1 MKTYYFLSL
10 ISLFILCSCAQKKDL
25 ASARWELNQT
35 TGFPSHEEGMEN
47 GVSACYAGA
56 LGGKLIMAGGCNFP
70 DVPASEGGKKKF
82 YKGIYAADIT
92 ADSVLNWR
100 KVGELPLASAYGVAT
115 VYNDRLIC
123 AGGTDGTR
131 SLTDVFSIRLKEDGS
146 SAIIDS
152 LPSLPESLD
161 NFCGTVTGRYLL
173 LAGGNRKG
181 VPSNT
186 FWCLD
191 LEDTDAG
198 WTELPSF
205 PGEAR
210 TQAVCAA
217 EAQNDGYRFYIWGGF
232 AAASAGNEASL
243 STDGYC
249 YSSDTKQWT
258 AVAAPCDENGEALSV
273 GGGTAVTVD
282 NRWVLCTGGVNKD
295 IFLSALRAPMEGY
308 MLHESEWY
316 KFNDRL
322 MVYDMKED
330 AWNAAIRSSHLARA
344 GAVLVSGGN
353 DSFYN
358 INGELKPG
366 IRTPEITRIW
376 LK

>member
-100 KVGELPLASAYGVAT
+100 KVGELPFASAYGVAA

-123 AGGTDGTR
+123 AGGTDGAR
-131 SLTDVFSIRLKEDGS
+131 SLTDVFSVRLNEDGR

-161 NFCGTVTGRYLL
+161 NFCGTVTGRFLL

-191 LEDTDAG
+191 LEDNEAG
-198 WTELPSF
+198 WAELPSF

-308 MLHESEWY
+308 MLHEPEWY

-330 AWNAAIRSSHLARA
+330 AWNTVIRSSHLARA

>member
-1 MKTYYFLSL
+1 M
-10 ISLFILCSCAQKKDL
+10 
-25 ASARWELNQT
+25 
-35 TGFPSHEEGMEN
+35 
-47 GVSACYAGA
+47 
-56 LGGKLIMAGGCNFP
+56 
-70 DVPASEGGKKKF
+70 
-82 YKGIYAADIT
+82 
-92 ADSVLNWR
+92 
-100 KVGELPLASAYGVAT
+100 
-115 VYNDRLIC
+115 
-123 AGGTDGTR
+123 
-131 SLTDVFSIRLKEDGS
+131 
-146 SAIIDS
+146 
-152 LPSLPESLD
+152 
-161 NFCGTVTGRYLL
+161 
-173 LAGGNRKG
+173 AGGNRKG

-198 WTELPSF
+198 WAELPSF

-217 EAQNDGYRFYIWGGF
+217 EAQDGGYRFYIWGGF
-232 AAASAGNEASL
+232 AVASAGKEASL

-308 MLHESEWY
+308 MLHEPEWY

-330 AWNAAIRSSHLARA
+330 AWNMVIRSSHLARA
-344 GAVLVSGGN
+344 GAVLVSGGD

>member
-10 ISLFILCSCAQKKDL
+10 ISLFILCSCAPKKDL

-35 TGFPSHEEGMEN
+35 TGFPSQEEGMEN
-47 GVSACYAGA
+47 GVSACYVGA

-70 DVPASEGGKKKF
+70 DVPASDGGKKKF

-100 KVGELPLASAYGVAT
+100 MVGELPFASAYGVAAA
-115 VYNDRLIC
+115 YNDRLIC

-161 NFCGTVTGRYLL
+161 NFCGTVTGRFLL

-198 WTELPSF
+198 WAELPSF

-217 EAQNDGYRFYIWGGF
+217 EAQDGGYMFYIWGGF
-232 AAASAGNEASL
+232 AAASASNEASL

-258 AVAAPCDENGEALSV
+258 AVAAPCDDNGEALSV

-308 MLHESEWY
+308 MLHEPKWY

-330 AWNAAIRSSHLARA
+330 AWNTVIRSSHLARA

>member
-25 ASARWELNQT
+25 ASARWELSQT

-100 KVGELPLASAYGVAT
+100 RVGELPLASAYGVAA
-115 VYNDRLIC
+115 VYNDLLIC

-131 SLTDVFSIRLKEDGS
+131 SLTGVFSIRLKEDGS

-308 MLHESEWY
+308 MLHEPEWY

>member
-1 MKTYYFLSL
+1 
-10 ISLFILCSCAQKKDL
+10 
-25 ASARWELNQT
+25 
-35 TGFPSHEEGMEN
+35 MEN

-56 LGGKLIMAGGCNFP
+56 LGDKLIMAGGCNFP

-198 WTELPSF
+198 WVELHSF

-217 EAQNDGYRFYIWGGF
+217 EAKDGGYRFYIWGGF
-232 AAASAGNEASL
+232 AVASAGKEASL

-258 AVAAPCDENGEALSV
+258 AVAAPCDENGEVLSV

-295 IFLSALRAPMEGY
+295 IFLSALRAPIEGY
-308 MLHESEWY
+308 MLHEPEWY

-330 AWNAAIRSSHLARA
+330 AWNTAIRSSHLARA

>member
-10 ISLFILCSCAQKKDL
+10 ILLFILCSCAQKKDL

-56 LGGKLIMAGGCNFP
+56 FGDKLIMAGGCNFP

-181 VPSNT
+181 APSNT

-217 EAQNDGYRFYIWGGF
+217 EAKGDGYRFYIWGGF
-232 AAASAGNEASL
+232 AAASAGKEASL

-258 AVAAPCDENGEALSV
+258 AVAAPCDENGEVLSV

-308 MLHESEWY
+308 MLHEPEWY

-322 MVYDMKED
+322 MVYDMEED
-330 AWNAAIRSSHLARA
+330 AWNTVIRSSHLARA

-353 DSFYN
+353 YSFYN

>member
-10 ISLFILCSCAQKKDL
+10 ISLIILCSCAQKKDL

-100 KVGELPLASAYGVAT
+100 KVGELPFASAYGVAA

-123 AGGTDGTR
+123 AGGTDGAR
-131 SLTDVFSIRLKEDGS
+131 SLTDVFSVRLNEDGR

-161 NFCGTVTGRYLL
+161 NFCGTVTGRFLL

-308 MLHESEWY
+308 MLHEPEWY

>member
-10 ISLFILCSCAQKKDL
+10 ISLFILCSCAPKKDL

-35 TGFPSHEEGMEN
+35 TGFPSQEEGMEN

-100 KVGELPLASAYGVAT
+100 KVGELPLASAYGVAAA
-115 VYNDRLIC
+115 YNDLLIC

-146 SAIIDS
+146 SVAIDS

-161 NFCGTVTGRYLL
+161 NFCGTVTGRFLL

-186 FWCLD
+186 LWCLD

-217 EAQNDGYRFYIWGGF
+217 EAQDGGYRFYIWGGF

-282 NRWVLCTGGVNKD
+282 NIWVLCTGGVNKD

-308 MLHESEWY
+308 MLHEPEWY

-330 AWNAAIRSSHLARA
+330 AWNTVIRSSHLARA
-344 GAVLVSGGN
+344 GVVLVSGGN

-366 IRTPEITRIW
+366 IRTRR
-376 LK
+376 LH

>member
-10 ISLFILCSCAQKKDL
+10 ISLFMLCSCAQKKDL

-35 TGFPSHEEGMEN
+35 TGFPSQEEGMEN
-47 GVSACYAGA
+47 GVSACYAGV

-70 DVPASEGGKKKF
+70 DVPASDGGKKKF

-100 KVGELPLASAYGVAT
+100 RVGELPFASAYGVAT

-123 AGGTDGTR
+123 AGGTDGVR
-131 SLTDVFSIRLKEDGS
+131 SLTDVFSVRLKEDGRL
-146 SAIIDS
+146 AIIDS

-161 NFCGTVTGRYLL
+161 NFCGTVTGRFLL

>member
-10 ISLFILCSCAQKKDL
+10 ISLFMLCSCAQKKDL

-35 TGFPSHEEGMEN
+35 TGFPSQEEGMEN
-47 GVSACYAGA
+47 GVSACYAGV

-70 DVPASEGGKKKF
+70 DVPASDGGKKKF

-100 KVGELPLASAYGVAT
+100 MVGELPFASAYGVAT

-131 SLTDVFSIRLKEDGS
+131 SLTDVFSVRLKEDGRL
-146 SAIIDS
+146 AIIDS

-161 NFCGTVTGRYLL
+161 NFCGTVTGRFLL

-186 FWCLD
+186 LWCLD

-308 MLHESEWY
+308 MLHEPEWY

-330 AWNAAIRSSHLARA
+330 AWNTVIRSSHLARA

-366 IRTPEITRIW
+366 IRTPEITLIR

>member
-1 MKTYYFLSL
+1 MKTCYFLSL
-10 ISLFILCSCAQKKDL
+10 ISLFILCSCTPKKDL

-35 TGFPSHEEGMEN
+35 TGFPSQEEGLEN

-56 LGGKLIMAGGCNFP
+56 LGDKLIMAGGCNFP

-100 KVGELPLASAYGVAT
+100 KVGELPLASAYGVAAA
-115 VYNDRLIC
+115 YNDLLIC

-131 SLTDVFSIRLKEDGS
+131 SLTDVFSIRLKEDGR

-152 LPSLPESLD
+152 LPSLPEPLD
-161 NFCGTVTGRYLL
+161 NFCGTVTGRFLL

-210 TQAVCAA
+210 TQAICAA
-217 EAQNDGYRFYIWGGF
+217 ETQDGGYRFYIWGGF
-232 AAASAGNEASL
+232 AAASAGSEASL

-295 IFLSALRAPMEGY
+295 IFLSALRAPMDGY
-308 MLHESEWY
+308 MLHEPEWY

-330 AWNAAIRSSHLARA
+330 AWNTVIRSSRLARA

>member
-1 MKTYYFLSL
+1 MKTCYFLSL
-10 ISLFILCSCAQKKDL
+10 ISLFILCSCTPKKDL

-35 TGFPSHEEGMEN
+35 TGFPSQEEGLEN

-56 LGGKLIMAGGCNFP
+56 LGDKLIMAGGCNFP
-70 DVPASEGGKKKF
+70 DVPASDGGKKKF

-100 KVGELPLASAYGVAT
+100 MVGELPFASAYGVAT

-123 AGGTDGTR
+123 AGGTDGVR
-131 SLTDVFSIRLKEDGS
+131 SLTDVFSVRLKEDGRL
-146 SAIIDS
+146 AIIDS

-161 NFCGTVTGRYLL
+161 NFCGTVTGRFLL

-186 FWCLD
+186 LWCLD

-217 EAQNDGYRFYIWGGF
+217 EAHDGGYRFYIWGGF
-232 AAASAGNEASL
+232 TVASAGNEASL

-258 AVAAPCDENGEALSV
+258 AVAASCDENGEALSV

-308 MLHESEWY
+308 MLHAPEWY

-322 MVYDMKED
+322 MVYDMKVD
-330 AWNAAIRSSHLARA
+330 AWNTVIRSSHLARA

-353 DSFYN
+353 GSFYN

>member
-10 ISLFILCSCAQKKDL
+10 VSLFMLCGCTPKKDL
-25 ASARWELNQT
+25 TSARWELCHT
-35 TGFPSHEEGMEN
+35 TGFPSQEEGMEN

-70 DVPASEGGKKKF
+70 DVPASDGGKKKF

-100 KVGELPLASAYGVAT
+100 RVGELPFASAYGVAT

-123 AGGTDGTR
+123 AGGTDGVR
-131 SLTDVFSIRLKEDGS
+131 SLTDVFSVRLKEDGRL
-146 SAIIDS
+146 AIIDS

-161 NFCGTVTGRYLL
+161 NFCGTVTGRFLL

-186 FWCLD
+186 LWCLD

-217 EAQNDGYRFYIWGGF
+217 EAQDGGYRFYIWGGF
-232 AAASAGNEASL
+232 AAASAGSEASL

-308 MLHESEWY
+308 MLHEPEWY
-316 KFNDRL
+316 KFNDRF

-330 AWNAAIRSSHLARA
+330 AWNTVIRSSHLARA

>member
-10 ISLFILCSCAQKKDL
+10 ISLFILCCCAPKKDL

-35 TGFPSHEEGMEN
+35 TGVPSREEGMEN
-47 GVSACYAGA
+47 GVSACYAGV

-70 DVPASEGGKKKF
+70 DVPASDGGKKKF

-100 KVGELPLASAYGVAT
+100 RVGELPFASAYGVAT

-123 AGGTDGTR
+123 AGGTDGAR
-131 SLTDVFSIRLKEDGS
+131 SLTDVFSVRLQEDGAS
-146 SAIIDS
+146 VTVDS

-161 NFCGTVTGRYLL
+161 NFCGTVAGRYLL

-186 FWCLD
+186 LWCLD

-198 WTELPSF
+198 WAELPSF

-217 EAQNDGYRFYIWGGF
+217 EVHDDGYRFYIWGGF

-308 MLHESEWY
+308 MLHEPEWY

-322 MVYDMKED
+322 MVYDMKKD
-330 AWNAAIRSSHLARA
+330 AWNTVIRSSRLARA

-353 DSFYN
+353 YSFYN

>member
-100 KVGELPLASAYGVAT
+100 KVGELPFASAYGVAA

-123 AGGTDGTR
+123 AGGTDGAR
-131 SLTDVFSIRLKEDGS
+131 SLTDVFSVRLNEDGR

-161 NFCGTVTGRYLL
+161 NFCGTVTGRFLL

-308 MLHESEWY
+308 MLHEPEWY

>member
-1 MKTYYFLSL
+1 MKTCYFLSL
-10 ISLFILCSCAQKKDL
+10 ISLFILCSCTPKKDL

-35 TGFPSHEEGMEN
+35 TGFPSQEEGLEN
-47 GVSACYAGA
+47 GVSACYVGA
-56 LGGKLIMAGGCNFP
+56 LGSKLIMAGGCNFP

-100 KVGELPLASAYGVAT
+100 KVGELPLASAYGVAAA
-115 VYNDRLIC
+115 YNDLLIC

-152 LPSLPESLD
+152 LPSLPEPLD
-161 NFCGTVTGRYLL
+161 NFCGTVTGRFLL

-191 LEDTDAG
+191 LENTDAG
-198 WTELPSF
+198 WAELPSF

-217 EAQNDGYRFYIWGGF
+217 EAQDDGYRFYIWGGF

-295 IFLSALRAPMEGY
+295 IFLSALRAPVEGY
-308 MLHESEWY
+308 MLHEPEWY

-322 MVYDMKED
+322 MVYDMKKD
-330 AWNAAIRSSHLARA
+330 AWNTVIRSSHLARA

>member
-1 MKTYYFLSL
+1 MKTCYFLSL
-10 ISLFILCSCAQKKDL
+10 ISLFILCSCTPKKDL

-35 TGFPSHEEGMEN
+35 TGFPSQEEGLEN

-56 LGGKLIMAGGCNFP
+56 LGSKLIMAGGCNFP

-100 KVGELPLASAYGVAT
+100 KVGELPLASAYGVAAA
-115 VYNDRLIC
+115 YNDLLIC

-152 LPSLPESLD
+152 LPSLPEPLD
-161 NFCGTVTGRYLL
+161 NFCGTVTGRFLL

-198 WTELPSF
+198 WAELPSF

-217 EAQNDGYRFYIWGGF
+217 KAQDGGYRFYIWGGF

-308 MLHESEWY
+308 MLHEPEWY

-330 AWNAAIRSSHLARA
+330 AWNTVIRSSRLARA

-353 DSFYN
+353 GSFYN

>member
-10 ISLFILCSCAQKKDL
+10 ISLFMLCSCAQKKDL

-35 TGFPSHEEGMEN
+35 TGFPSQEEGMEN
-47 GVSACYAGA
+47 GVSACYAGV

-70 DVPASEGGKKKF
+70 DVPASDGGKKKF

-100 KVGELPLASAYGVAT
+100 RVGELPLASAYGVAA

-161 NFCGTVTGRYLL
+161 NFCGTVTGRFLL

-198 WTELPSF
+198 WAELPSF

-308 MLHESEWY
+308 MLHEPEWY

-330 AWNAAIRSSHLARA
+330 AWNTVIRSSHLARA

-366 IRTPEITRIW
+366 IRTPEITLIR

>member
-10 ISLFILCSCAQKKDL
+10 ISLFILCSCAQKKNL
-25 ASARWELNQT
+25 ASARWELCQT
-35 TGFPSHEEGMEN
+35 AGFPSQEEGMEN

-56 LGGKLIMAGGCNFP
+56 LGDKLIMAGGCNFP

-152 LPSLPESLD
+152 LPSFPESLD

-198 WTELPSF
+198 WVELHSF

-217 EAQNDGYRFYIWGGF
+217 EAKDGGYRFYIWGGF
-232 AAASAGNEASL
+232 AVASAGNDASL

-258 AVAAPCDENGEALSV
+258 AVAAPCDENGEAMSV

-308 MLHESEWY
+308 MLHEPEWY

-330 AWNAAIRSSHLARA
+330 AWNMVIRSSHLARA
-344 GAVLVSGGN
+344 GAVLVSGGD